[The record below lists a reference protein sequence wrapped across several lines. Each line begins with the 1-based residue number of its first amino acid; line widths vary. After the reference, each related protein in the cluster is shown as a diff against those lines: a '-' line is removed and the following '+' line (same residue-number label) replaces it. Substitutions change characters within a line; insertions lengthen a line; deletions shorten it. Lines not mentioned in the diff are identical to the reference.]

1 VSSTSSNTIPSAT
14 CSRYRGPSRS
24 SEPTSSRPSAA
35 TTSLDEDAIAAIE
48 AAIEEQRK
56 PSASATLALHQ
67 AEQWRDQLIADDD
80 ALTRWLS
87 SVPDAD
93 VQNLRALSRQAR
105 KDAQANA
112 AQERAG
118 EAVRQGKA
126 YREIF
131 QIVRT
136 ALNKDSDEAA
146 TDPDAEQ
153 P

>member
-1 VSSTSSNTIPSAT
+1 
-14 CSRYRGPSRS
+14 
-24 SEPTSSRPSAA
+24 
-35 TTSLDEDAIAAIE
+35 
-48 AAIEEQRK
+48 
-56 PSASATLALHQ
+56 
-67 AEQWRDQLIADDD
+67 
-80 ALTRWLS
+80 LTRWLS

-93 VQNLRALSRQAR
+93 VQNLRALIRQAR

-118 EAVRQGKA
+118 EAVRHGKA

-136 ALNKDSDEAA
+136 ALGKDSDDVA